1 MKKLF
6 FLMGIISFF
15 AITVL
20 PLRALVNQKLNHPLL
35 PGQKVANSPLFTS
48 ADRIVYGVNENVN
61 NQYVGL
67 FSVDFRLGPSSV
79 TNLNGL
85 MVPGGI
91 IVDFLMSSNGNQVVF
106 RGLKEGLSSFELYS
120 VPTVGGSTIKLNGP
134 FAPSQDVLDFLI
146 SPDSSRVVYRADQD
160 LNNLFELY
168 SVPITGGPATKLNGP
183 MMGDAQAEFRV
194 SPNSSRIVY
203 LADQDASG
211 VYELYSVPLTG
222 GSVIKLN
229 APLVFNGDVLGD
241 DASGPG
247 FVISPDSSS
256 VIYRADQEINT
267 FNELY
272 VVPITGGL
280 VTKLNDATVTN
291 VANFQISPNSSR
303 VVYRSVI
310 STNLF
315 GSGNLYSVPMV
326 GGASIKIGTAVLP
339 FVISPDSN
347 RVLYNGDT
355 NNNSTFELYS
365 VPILGGS
372 AVKLN
377 GPIVPSPLFLPCVI
391 SLDSS
396 RVIFNTDQTADDV
409 FELYS
414 IPIAGGP
421 TTKLNGP
428 LVSSGDVLTGFEIS
442 PDGQRVIYRA
452 DQDTNNVIELYSV
465 PILGGNTT
473 KLNGPLVA
481 GGLVYPISPIPYVH
495 PAGGPIIYVAEQ
507 DTDNVR
513 ELYVTF
519 NPPIITSPTNA
530 VTWVGS
536 NFNYTITAENGPI
549 LGWGVSNLP
558 AWASFNSNV
567 ISGVPDM
574 VSTNFITLSATN
586 VDGVG
591 SAILRL
597 IVNPTNGGTNNMLS
611 PVITSVLNVTSVV
624 GANFQY
630 TITADN
636 GPITG
641 FGAAN
646 LPIWASLNSDTISGV
661 PDAVGMFA
669 INLFATNAVGFDNKI
684 LNLTINSA
692 TITNPPPQTN
702 NIPNSIVEFTGDFDG
717 DGTLDL
723 LAQKKKKVTLITF
736 PGSEVDTTK
745 NLILGKKDKVAAA
758 NVIHSNHALI
768 VKNKAIVKAVLVNS
782 NFAAI
787 ETITLGNLTSPEI
800 KVKASGDV
808 NGDGLTDIIIQQGK
822 VIGALL
828 SPNYDAVTLV
838 NTKSAVPKVVGVLA
852 RIGDKSNAVSSL
864 LLSKGKKLF
873 FYDIPTNAPFVPGE
887 DNEPQVGPVFDK
899 KYKVGGVV
907 AGTNAAT
914 TKLIISKGKKVGIV
928 SYGAMTM
935 GAPVFK
941 TTKKLG
947 KIVAPK

>member
-48 ADRIVYGVNENVN
+48 ADRIVYGVNENVIN
-61 NQYVGL
+61 EYVGL

-85 MVPGGI
+85 MIPGGS

-106 RGLKEGLSSFELYS
+106 KAFKDSLNSFELYS
-120 VPTVGGSTIKLNGP
+120 VPTVGGPTIKLNGP

-160 LNNLFELY
+160 VNSLFELY

-203 LADQDASG
+203 LADQDVSG
-211 VYELYSVPLTG
+211 LYELYSVPLTG
-222 GSVIKLN
+222 GNVIKLN

-247 FVISPDSSS
+247 FAISPDSSS

-267 FNELY
+267 FYELY

-315 GSGNLYSVPMV
+315 GSGNLYSVPMM

-339 FVISPDSN
+339 FVISPDGN

-365 VPILGGS
+365 VPMLGGS

-377 GPIVPSPLFLPCVI
+377 GPILPSPLFLPCVI

-396 RVIFNTDQTADDV
+396 RVIFNTDQTTDDV

-428 LVSSGDVLTGFEIS
+428 LVSSGDVLTGFKIS

-465 PILGGNTT
+465 PILGGNIT

-536 NFNYTITAENGPI
+536 NFNYTITADNGPI

-558 AWASFNSNV
+558 VWASFNSNV

-597 IVNPTNGGTNNMLS
+597 IVNPTNGGTNNMLP
-611 PVITSVLNVTSVV
+611 PVITSALNVTSVV
-624 GANFQY
+624 GDNFQY

-636 GPITG
+636 GPITS

-646 LPIWASLNSDTISGV
+646 LPNWASLNNDIISGV
-661 PDAVGMFA
+661 PSAAGMFA
-669 INLFATNAVGFDNKI
+669 INLFATNAAGFDSKM
-684 LNLTINSA
+684 LNLTINPV
-692 TITNPPPQTN
+692 ITNPPPQTN

-736 PGSEVDTTK
+736 PASGVDTTK

-758 NVIHSNHALI
+758 NVINSNNALI
-768 VKNKAIVKAVLVNS
+768 VKNKTVVKAVLVDS
-782 NFAAI
+782 NFAVI
-787 ETITLGNLTSPEI
+787 KTMTLGNLTSPKI

-808 NGDGLTDIIIQQGK
+808 NGDGLTDIITQQRK

-828 SPNYDAVTLV
+828 SPNYNAVTLV
-838 NTKSAVPKVVGVLA
+838 NTKSAAPKVVGVLA
-852 RIGDKSNAVSSL
+852 RIGDNGDAVSSL
-864 LLSKGKKLF
+864 LLAKGKKLF
-873 FYDIPTNAPFVPGE
+873 FYDIPTNVPFIVGE
-887 DNEPQVGPVFDK
+887 ENEPQVRPVFDK
-899 KYKVGGVV
+899 KYKVRGVV
-907 AGTNAAT
+907 AGTNVAT
-914 TKLIISKGKKVGIV
+914 AKLIISKGKKIGIIN
-928 SYGAMTM
+928 YGTTTL
-935 GAPVFK
+935 GVPVFK
-941 TTKKLG
+941 TTRKLG
-947 KIVAPK
+947 KIVGPK